1 MKFQRLEKRIPLS
14 IPTMHGDERKFVE
27 EAFDTNWIA
36 PVGPNVDAFEKEMA
50 EYLGIE
56 GTSAVSSG
64 TAALH
69 LAYKLADIGKDDIV
83 LVQDLTF
90 AATVNPIIYQN
101 AIPVFI
107 DSDRETWNMD
117 PEALRIALDKYK
129 DRVKAVV
136 VVHLYGI
143 PSKLDEILE
152 LCEEYNV
159 QLIEDAA
166 ESLSATYKG
175 KQTGTFGKYAG
186 ISFNGNKLITTS
198 SGGMVLS
205 SDKKATD
212 KAKFWATQAKDPAP
226 WYQHTEIG
234 YNYRL
239 SNVLAGIGR
248 GQLLHLEEHKDL
260 KTKIYKTYEKDFDGL
275 PISMNPYLEDSVPS
289 FWLSAMIINEEAYKN
304 GLNPEELKQFLDACN
319 IEARRIWKPM
329 HLQPVFQE
337 YDYVIAE
344 ESSVTEDIFARGLC
358 LPSDIKMTEDEQ
370 KLVIKAIKEF
380 VG

>member
-69 LAYKLADIGKDDIV
+69 LAYKLAEIGKDDIV

-90 AATVNPIIYQN
+90 SATVNPIIYQN

-117 PEALRIALDKYK
+117 PESLRIALDKYK

-205 SDKKATD
+205 SDKKAAD

-260 KTKIYKTYEKDFDGL
+260 KTKIYKTYEKGFDGL
-275 PISMNPYLEDSVPS
+275 PIKMNPYLEDSVPS
-289 FWLSAMIINEEAYKN
+289 FWLSAMTIDEDAYKN
-304 GLNPEELKQFLDACN
+304 GLDPEELRQFLDACN

-329 HLQPVFQE
+329 HLQPIFQE

-370 KLVIKAIKEF
+370 KLVIEAIKEF

>member
-1 MKFQRLEKRIPLS
+1 MKFKRLEKKIPLS
-14 IPTMHGDERKFVE
+14 IPTMHGEERKFVE

-90 AATVNPIIYQN
+90 SATVNPIIYQN

-136 VVHLYGI
+136 VVHLYGV

-205 SDKKATD
+205 RDKKSAY

-260 KTKIYKTYEKDFDGL
+260 KTKIYKIYEKGFDGL
-275 PISMNPYLEDSVPS
+275 PIKMNPYLEDSVPS
-289 FWLSAMIINEEAYKN
+289 FWLSAMIIDEDAYKN
-304 GLNPEELKQFLDACN
+304 GLDPEELRQFLDACN

-329 HLQPVFQE
+329 HLQPIFQE
-337 YDYVIAE
+337 YDYIIAE

-370 KLVIKAIKEF
+370 KLVIEAIKEF